1 MCDCLN
7 LQYSGALTMFP
18 RAGANKQR
26 TCRLAVSV
34 DPPPTAVY
42 RFHFA
47 ALSLFLYLLF
57 LGKPFFRLRKI
68 RFVYLL
74 PSLIFAFVPFQK
86 VIRYRRHTVD
96 SCCRQQQQ
104 QPIYQS
110 PIVVDG
116 RNTRRKLE
124 IATQH
129 KVAGCIRTQY
139 KHGEVGTLYSSR
151 SELWGGWRRKMSVC
165 KEHLAISADTFSNY
179 NRIFGERFC
188 IFGGGDDGISSDSLA
203 LDNQ

>member
-1 MCDCLN
+1 
-7 LQYSGALTMFP
+7 MFP

-47 ALSLFLYLLF
+47 ALSLSFYLLF
-57 LGKPFFRLRKI
+57 WESRFLDYGKFASCIYF
-68 RFVYLL
+68 L
-74 PSLIFAFVPFQK
+74 PSSLPLFPFQK

-96 SCCRQQQQ
+96 SCCRQQQQQ

-151 SELWGGWRRKMSVC
+151 SELWGG
-165 KEHLAISADTFSNY
+165 
-179 NRIFGERFC
+179 
-188 IFGGGDDGISSDSLA
+188 
-203 LDNQ
+203 

>member
-1 MCDCLN
+1 M
-7 LQYSGALTMFP
+7 LTNNGRVASPFP
-18 RAGANKQR
+18 SILLLRR
-26 TCRLAVSV
+26 YIDFIL
-34 DPPPTAVY
+34 P
-42 RFHFA
+42 
-47 ALSLFLYLLF
+47 LSLSFSIYCFWESRFLDY
-57 LGKPFFRLRKI
+57 GKFASCIYF
-68 RFVYLL
+68 L
-74 PSLIFAFVPFQK
+74 PSSLPLFPFQK

-179 NRIFGERFC
+179 NRIFGALLHLWGRRRRNKQRL
-188 IFGGGDDGISSDSLA
+188 ISFG
-203 LDNQ
+203 